1 MTHKK
6 VTISDIA
13 KAAGVS
19 KTTISRYLNRNY
31 EYMSLD
37 TRNNIERII
46 AEYNY
51 VPNNVARTLK
61 SKRSK
66 LIGVVVNNL
75 RYQVGAQ
82 TVTGINDVCARS
94 GYGTVVYCTEDDPVK
109 EQQAIQLCLN
119 QQMDGMVIIPSMESS
134 ERYLELCRQGIP
146 VMLCTRKLL
155 DWPYGCAY
163 VKHEEVIAQMVAH
176 LKEQGFEKVRFLL
189 DVNNFHKARMG
200 KAFADASQ
208 RLFGMAPEESVVLV
222 GRETPKVPQALERF
236 LREYPKERK
245 AVMAVNTHTLFLTLK
260 TLEEWKVRI
269 PEALGVCGYDAQ
281 GWSELVYPGIT
292 AIRQPMDQMGILA
305 AKEIMA
311 SLQENRLTQHQY
323 PLGCAVYYRKSTC
336 IQHSGTNRKK

>member
-1 MTHKK
+1 MTRQK

-31 EYMSLD
+31 EYMSLE
-37 TRNNIERII
+37 TRTNIERII

-66 LIGVVVNNL
+66 LIGVIVNNL

-82 TVTGINDVCARS
+82 TVTGINDVCSRN

-109 EQQAIQLCLN
+109 EEQAIQFCLN
-119 QQMDGMVIIPSMESS
+119 QQMDGMVIIPCMESS
-134 ERYLELCRQGIP
+134 ERYQELCKQGIP

-155 DWPYGCAY
+155 DWPYGCVY

-200 KAFADASQ
+200 SAFAAESY
-208 RLFGMAPEESVVLV
+208 RLFGMKPEESVALV
-222 GRETPKVPQALERF
+222 GRETPRVPQAIEAF
-236 LREYPKERK
+236 LHDYPGERK
-245 AVMAVNTHTLFLTLK
+245 ALMAVNTHTLFLTLK
-260 TLEEWKVRI
+260 ALEERKLRI
-269 PEALGVCGYDAQ
+269 PEDLGVCGYDAQ
-281 GWSELVYPGIT
+281 GWSELVFPGIT

-305 AKEIMA
+305 AQEIMA
-311 SLQENRLTQHQY
+311 SLKENRLTEHQY
-323 PLGCAVYYRKSTC
+323 PLDCSVYYRSSTC
-336 IQHSGTNRKK
+336 IRHQETR

>member
-1 MTHKK
+1 MAQKK

-19 KTTISRYLNRNY
+19 KTTISRYLNHNY

-46 AEYNY
+46 AEYHY

-82 TVTGINDVCARS
+82 TVTGINDVCSRN

-109 EQQAIQLCLN
+109 EEQAIQLCLN
-119 QQMDGMVIIPSMESS
+119 QQMDGMVIIPCMESS
-134 ERYLELCRQGIP
+134 TRYQELCKQGIP
-146 VMLCTRKLL
+146 VMLCTRKLF

-163 VKHEEVIAQMVAH
+163 VKHEEIIAQMLAH
-176 LKEQGFEKVRFLL
+176 LKAQGFEKVRFLL

-200 KAFADASQ
+200 NAFALECR
-208 RLFGMAPEESVVLV
+208 RLFGMEPEESVILV
-222 GRETPKVPQALERF
+222 GREKPKVPQALEDF
-236 LREYPKERK
+236 MHDYPGARK

-269 PEALGVCGYDAQ
+269 PEDLGVCGYDAQ

-305 AKEIMA
+305 AQEIMA
-311 SLQENRLTQHQY
+311 SLKENRLTKHQY
-323 PLGCAVYYRKSTC
+323 PLDCSVYYRRSTC
-336 IQHSGTNRKK
+336 IQCKATR